1 MEDQTVQTLLSLQ
14 ELDAT
19 IAKLQ
24 EERRALQAERAE
36 IDERAAT
43 WSAGETEQQSRIDET
58 AADVR
63 RAERKV
69 KAGRETVE
77 RLKERQKRLRSQR
90 ELEAAK
96 TELDVALANLDDA
109 ETTLLEEM
117 QAHDRARIRM
127 ENMGREHGEQR
138 EEAKSRI
145 AEVEARLDEIDAEL
159 DRLGN
164 RRGETADS
172 IDASVRSAYDRVRGG
187 RTDQTLAPVVDGVC
201 GHCFTAIP
209 LQRQAEIRAGRKLV
223 VCEGCGVILH
233 ADQ

>member
-14 ELDAT
+14 ELDVE
-19 IAKLQ
+19 IAKLRD
-24 EERRALQAERAE
+24 ERRQLQAELEE
-36 IDERAAT
+36 IDEKAAA

-58 AADVR
+58 AHDVR

-69 KAGRETVE
+69 KAGREIVE

-90 ELEAAK
+90 EAEAAK
-96 TELDVALANLDDA
+96 IELDAALANLDDA
-109 ETTLLEEM
+109 ETVLLEEM

-127 ENMGREHGEQR
+127 EDMGKEHGEQR
-138 EEAKSRI
+138 EEAESRV
-145 AEVEARLDEIDAEL
+145 AEIEERLVQLEAQL
-159 DRLGN
+159 DRLVN

-172 IDASVRSAYDRVRGG
+172 IDQKIRSEYDRVRGG
-187 RTDQTLAPVVDGVC
+187 RTDQALAPVVDGVC

>member
-19 IAKLQ
+19 ITKLR
-24 EERRALQAERAE
+24 EERRALQAELEE
-36 IDERAAT
+36 IDEMADA
-43 WSAGETEQQSRIDET
+43 WSAGESEQRTRVEET

-69 KAGRETVE
+69 KAGRETVK

-96 TELDVALANLDDA
+96 SELDTALANLDDA

-127 ENMGREHGEQR
+127 EDMDREHGEER
-138 EEAKSRI
+138 EEAESRVGEI
-145 AEVEARLDEIDAEL
+145 EARLDRIDAEL
-159 DRLGN
+159 QRLDA
-164 RRGETADS
+164 RRGEAADS
-172 IDASVRSAYDRVRGG
+172 IDQDVRSEYDRVRGG
-187 RTDQTLAPVVDGVC
+187 RTDQALAPVVDGVC
-201 GHCFTAIP
+201 GHCFT
-209 LQRQAEIRAGRKLV
+209 
-223 VCEGCGVILH
+223 
-233 ADQ
+233 